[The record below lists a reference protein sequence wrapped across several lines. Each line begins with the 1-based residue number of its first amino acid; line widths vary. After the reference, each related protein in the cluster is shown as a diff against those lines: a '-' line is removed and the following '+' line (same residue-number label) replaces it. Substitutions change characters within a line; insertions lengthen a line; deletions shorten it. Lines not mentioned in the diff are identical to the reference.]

1 MDWSECTAIEQD
13 PQRVSGAWVFRGTRI
28 PVAALF
34 QNLADGVSLGEFVD
48 IFPGVTAEQVRLV
61 LQHAARLTY
70 NDFNR
75 AS

>member
-13 PQRVSGAWVFRGTRI
+13 PQRISGAWVFRGTRI
-28 PVAALF
+28 PLEALF